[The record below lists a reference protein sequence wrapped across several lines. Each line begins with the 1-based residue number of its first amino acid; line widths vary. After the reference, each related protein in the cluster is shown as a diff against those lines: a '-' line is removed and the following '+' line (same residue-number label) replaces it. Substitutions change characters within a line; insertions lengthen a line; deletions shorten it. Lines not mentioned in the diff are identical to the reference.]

1 MRISEICNRE
11 TIVVEGTSNLL
22 EAAQTMRHHHV
33 GSVVVVDR
41 AGPEAKP
48 IGILTDRDLVVE
60 VLAAEV
66 APETI
71 TVKDVMSSDLV
82 VAHEED
88 DLWETIQRIRTKGI
102 RRLPV
107 VNKKGF
113 LVGIVTV
120 DDVLELLA
128 EAFNDL
134 AALVRRGQRREE
146 ARRA

>member
-1 MRISEICNRE
+1 
-11 TIVVEGTSNLL
+11 
-22 EAAQTMRHHHV
+22 
-33 GSVVVVDR
+33 
-41 AGPEAKP
+41 
-48 IGILTDRDLVVE
+48 
-60 VLAAEV
+60 
-66 APETI
+66 
-71 TVKDVMSSDLV
+71 MSSDLV

-134 AALVRRGQRREE
+134 AALIRRGQRREE